1 MNEKK
6 LPQESD
12 SQRIGRLAGR
22 CFSANLP
29 NTWAETSLEG
39 KNDFGL
45 DFQIQDMKDGVAN
58 HSFFVQLKGTE
69 SPTLSASRDFYSI
82 ELATTTLN
90 YYRAVNG
97 PVMLVIADL
106 SVNPGIP
113 KSCPC
118 FYVWID
124 DELNRIK
131 PDFSQAGVTL
141 RVPISNRLH
150 EDLDLSADI
159 VRRLSLAGIGGALDQ
174 TYQERLPGL
183 SRDARATMIEGIP
196 RNISPLGTAFLEA
209 VAEAPNG
216 AWIDPK
222 PGTIPWHFKEAEHH
236 LRRGDTESAQH
247 ELSHVDSRLS
257 SATPLEQSEY
267 WHLLGRARQNQGE
280 AAEARDCFARASAIK
295 GSSPKRTLAW
305 AESEMHLLFDEDSHT
320 NPDLSHVLARLT
332 EPDEATLGMRAR
344 VLAAEGKLDE
354 ALALAESFEGIES
367 LMARAVI
374 YCVRSDFQKTVEVCE
389 QGLTYLTDLKTGRQ
403 LFLLLRARGRFRIAV
418 TPKSD
423 PEDRFPPGG
432 PVDTDIEE
440 LARAWND
447 IQEAVEE
454 LRRAGWPTNVDYL
467 ADIWSSAAI
476 ILGRQT
482 ETIAAFASAGRAQPK
497 MQHLQRGLELVAI
510 HCKDMELALE
520 ANSRL
525 PVDDLTACHRTTIL
539 HTHRRDQDCV
549 NFFLSV
555 LPWLNVDHPHFGE
568 AITVAMLSAQKIVRN
583 DLVEEWGQLLD
594 SRDTLLPYRALFFFF
609 KVVDEAPLSLER
621 ATKVLVTQ
629 YRELSEPIVIAQ
641 QLIALLDPADAAEAT
656 ECLAIAKRL
665 AGHSML
671 NLRVTLI
678 QAQSLAT
685 LRDWDTL
692 LDACEKALKQFIGNE
707 HLVAL
712 KAVALE
718 KLGRASEALVELKAL
733 MKRGVLDVLAM
744 KTYVGIV
751 LRCGFETEAI
761 DVVTEMLSS
770 ATTKRE
776 KLRCLQLLFALAH
789 ASDPES
795 SRAYQYAMAY
805 GRQSDPESEFEEG
818 AYLTMVLQARL
829 TASIKLDAQEESNLA
844 ARMEQFFLAFPA
856 SKILRRGKLSEDAS
870 PSEII
875 EELQRATG
883 WRLNEVAQK
892 AQLRA
897 LRQLQ
902 RGELPFPFSW
912 RPRHLLHYVGDVV
925 TLWQFSKVSPY
936 RDKQYHLTM
945 ASANWTYVP
954 MSEYVGQ
961 PPLLD
966 LISLAVLH
974 DLEILTEIFHI
985 FPKIAVGQATLEE
998 LTRLSTPPFGGA
1010 MQQKCSSIRSFLRE
1024 NFERVLQP
1032 YADVE
1037 ENDMGYDRFSDEAKS
1052 IVAKGNYTVYSDDML
1067 IREYLTEGLPEAKS
1081 LCSLDLI
1088 EALSND
1094 QRISAVAA
1102 AEKVA
1107 LLCEWRV
1114 TLPVQFRHIAEL
1126 LFKATPAVR
1135 NVDAGMVAI
1144 RKQSSLMSI
1153 FNNIWHGEMSASES
1167 VTRAARLVAYLL
1179 SAADESVPLISSAA
1193 ALWCGKAKLQ
1203 FSDVVPL
1210 DNEAL
1215 LIIHVAAMLPTV
1227 DQAMSNKLISIY
1239 RQLVEAEHGARMDEQ
1254 KERDGLVNLGRLCEQ
1269 VDSVRADRNGAPLR
1283 EHLSRG
1289 LTDGTSD
1296 SEAFHRGYAESIAS
1310 SKSRDVSADSTRSR
1324 R

>member
-69 SPTLSASRDFYSI
+69 SPTLSASGDFYSI

-90 YYRAVNG
+90 YYQAVNG

-106 SVNPGIP
+106 SVNPSIP

-118 FYVWID
+118 FYVWVD

-141 RVPISNRLH
+141 RVPVSNRLH

-174 TYQERLPGL
+174 TYEERLPGL
-183 SRDARATMIEGIP
+183 SRDTRAMMIESIP

-209 VAEAPNG
+209 VAETPNS

-247 ELSHVDSRLS
+247 ELSHVEIRLS
-257 SATPLEQSEY
+257 SATPLEQSDY
-267 WHLLGRARQNQGE
+267 WYLLGRTRQNQGE
-280 AAEARDCFARASAIK
+280 AAEARDCFARASAIPE
-295 GSSPKRTLAW
+295 GSPKRTLAW
-305 AESEMHLLFDEDSHT
+305 AESEMHLLFDEDSPSK
-320 NPDLSHVLARLT
+320 PDLSHVLARLT
-332 EPDEATLGMRAR
+332 GLDEATLGMKAR

-354 ALALAESFEGIES
+354 ALALAASFAGIES

-374 YCVRSDFQKTVEVCE
+374 HCVGSDFQKTVQVCE
-389 QGLTYLTDLKTGRQ
+389 QGLAYPTDAKTGRQ

-418 TPKSD
+418 APSSD
-423 PEDRFPPGG
+423 HEDRYPPGG
-432 PVDTDIEE
+432 PVTTDIEE
-440 LARAWND
+440 LSRAWND

-454 LRRAGWPTNVDYL
+454 LKRAGWPTNVDYL

-476 ILGRQT
+476 ILGKQK

-497 MQHLQRGLELVAI
+497 MKHLQRGLELVAI

-525 PVDDLTACHRTTIL
+525 PMDDLAACHRTTML
-539 HTHRRDQDCV
+539 HAHRRDQDCV
-549 NFFLSV
+549 NFFLNV
-555 LPWLNVDHPHFGE
+555 LPRLNVDHPHFGE
-568 AITVAMLSAQKIVRN
+568 AITVAMLSAQRIVRN
-583 DLVEEWGQLLD
+583 DLVEEWYQLLD
-594 SRDTLLPYRALFFFF
+594 SREALAPYRALFSFFS
-609 KVVDEAPLSLER
+609 VVDEAPLGVEK
-621 ATKVLVTQ
+621 ATEVLVTQ
-629 YRELSEPIVIAQ
+629 YRDLGEPIVIAQ
-641 QLIALLDPADAAEAT
+641 QLIALLDPADTAEAT

-665 AGHSML
+665 ADHSML

-685 LRDWDTL
+685 LRDWPTL
-692 LDACEKALKQFIGNE
+692 LDACEKALRQFVGNE
-707 HLVAL
+707 RLVAL
-712 KAVALE
+712 KALALE
-718 KLGRASEALVELKAL
+718 KLGRASEALDELKAL
-733 MKRGVLDVLAM
+733 MRRGVLDVLAM
-744 KTYVGIV
+744 KTYVAIV
-751 LRCGFETEAI
+751 LRCGFEAEAI

-770 ATTKRE
+770 ANTKRE
-776 KLRCLQLLFALAH
+776 RLKCLQLLFALAH

-795 SRAYQYAMAY
+795 ARAYQYALAY
-805 GRQSDPESEFEEG
+805 GRQSDPEDEFEEG

-829 TASIKLDAQEESNLA
+829 TAAIKLDSKEESDLN

-856 SKILRRGKLSEDAS
+856 SKILRRGKISEDAS
-870 PSEII
+870 PLEII

-883 WRLNEVAQK
+883 WKLDENTQK
-892 AQLRA
+892 AQLKA

-912 RPRHLLHYVGDVV
+912 RPKHLLHHVGDVV
-925 TLWQFSKVSPY
+925 TLWQFSKGSPY

-945 ASANWTYVP
+945 AGSDWTCIAFP
-954 MSEYVGQ
+954 EHVGQ
-961 PPLLD
+961 PPLFD
-966 LISLAVLH
+966 LISLTVLH
-974 DLEILTEIFHI
+974 DLQLLDELFHV

-1024 NFERVLQP
+1024 NFDRVLQP

-1037 ENDMGYDRFSDEAKS
+1037 ENNMRYDRFSDEAKS
-1052 IVAKGNYTVYSDDML
+1052 IVAKGNYIVYSDDML
-1067 IREYLTEGLPEAKS
+1067 IRGYLTEGLPEAKS
-1081 LCSLDLI
+1081 LCTLDLI
-1088 EALSND
+1088 EALSNAKH
-1094 QRISAVAA
+1094 ISAVQA
-1102 AEKVA
+1102 AEKIA

-1114 TLPVQFRHIAEL
+1114 TLPVQSKHIAEL
-1126 LFKATPAVR
+1126 LFKTIPAVR
-1135 NVDAGMVAI
+1135 DVNAGMAAI
-1144 RKQSSLMSI
+1144 RRHPSLMSI
-1153 FNNIWHGEMSASES
+1153 FNNIWHGELSAPES
-1167 VTRAARLVAYLL
+1167 VTRAVKLVAYLL
-1179 SAADESVPLISSAA
+1179 SEADISVPLASSAI

-1203 FSDVVPL
+1203 YADIVPL
-1210 DNEAL
+1210 DNEAI
-1215 LIIHVAAMLPTV
+1215 LIIHAAAVLPNV
-1227 DQAMSNKLISIY
+1227 DQVMAINLIAMY
-1239 RQLVEAEHGARMDEQ
+1239 RQLVEAEHGDRMDEH
-1254 KERDGLVNLGRLCEQ
+1254 KEREGLMNLGRLCEHA
-1269 VDSVRADRNGAPLR
+1269 DSMRRDTDGDTLHAR
-1283 EHLSRG
+1283 LSKG
-1289 LTDGTSD
+1289 FIDGTSD
-1296 SEAFHRGYAESIAS
+1296 CEAFHQGYAESS
-1310 SKSRDVSADSTRSR
+1310 SSR